1 MKALRNYLLKEHTEE
16 TVKIYLRDINV
27 FLDYLP
33 EARAEK
39 ATYKDIMNYVDH
51 LRKQYQNP
59 RTINRMLYGVKAWYH
74 WLIQT
79 GKREDHPCRYLTL
92 KDAKYQD
99 IQLQDLFTET
109 ELELLMDRKE
119 RYESVRIRNQV
130 IVSLLIYQALR
141 LKELVQLR
149 LKDIDLEAGTV
160 YTKGM
165 AKTLPRTLKMK
176 TKQIMLFYKYIHEI
190 RTKIIK
196 EETDILI
203 LNIRGKPME
212 PDGINYIIG
221 ALIIKHKLNL
231 SDEETLQT
239 ISENPYMQF
248 FLGLDDYSPEILFSP
263 SLFVEIRKRLG
274 QDTFNEFSELIMSLS
289 LNPSSTQKG
298 DEQPSNQGKL
308 KIDATVAD
316 QYIRYPNDLS
326 LVNEARLK
334 SEKIIDQLYILLKD
348 EFPVKPRTYRKVAH
362 QRYLQEAKKKQKSAK
377 SVRKAIR
384 LYYLVETFKPLFP
397 DRNLNA
403 KTIRQSVITNLLKQ
417 KKDLRVV
424 QVFAG
429 HKKPSSTERYR
440 QTGLEELK
448 AAVLKHHPLG

>member
-212 PDGINYIIG
+212 PDGINY
-221 ALIIKHKLNL
+221 
-231 SDEETLQT
+231 
-239 ISENPYMQF
+239 
-248 FLGLDDYSPEILFSP
+248 
-263 SLFVEIRKRLG
+263 
-274 QDTFNEFSELIMSLS
+274 
-289 LNPSSTQKG
+289 
-298 DEQPSNQGKL
+298 
-308 KIDATVAD
+308 
-316 QYIRYPNDLS
+316 
-326 LVNEARLK
+326 
-334 SEKIIDQLYILLKD
+334 
-348 EFPVKPRTYRKVAH
+348 
-362 QRYLQEAKKKQKSAK
+362 
-377 SVRKAIR
+377 
-384 LYYLVETFKPLFP
+384 LVETGILNLYSRTGICRPQKTKCQIEKPGGNF
-397 DRNLNA
+397 
-403 KTIRQSVITNLLKQ
+403 
-417 KKDLRVV
+417 
-424 QVFAG
+424 
-429 HKKPSSTERYR
+429 
-440 QTGLEELK
+440 
-448 AAVLKHHPLG
+448 

>member
-1 MKALRNYLLKEHTEE
+1 MTLRDYLLKEHTEE
-16 TVKIYLRDINV
+16 TVKIYLRDIRV

-33 EARAEK
+33 EPKAEK
-39 ATYKDIMNYVDH
+39 ATYQDIMNYVDH

-79 GKREDHPCRYLTL
+79 GKRQDHPCRYLTL
-92 KDAKYQD
+92 KDAKTQD
-99 IQLQDLFTET
+99 IQLQDLFTES

-130 IVSLLIYQALR
+130 IISLLIYQALR
-141 LKELVQLR
+141 LKEVAQLR

-176 TKQIMLFYKYIHEI
+176 PKQIMLFYKYIHEV
-190 RTKIIK
+190 RAKIIR
-196 EETDILI
+196 ENTSQLI
-203 LNIRGKPME
+203 LNLRGGRMTA
-212 PDGINYIIG
+212 DSIN
-221 ALIIKHKLNL
+221 
-231 SDEETLQT
+231 
-239 ISENPYMQF
+239 
-248 FLGLDDYSPEILFSP
+248 
-263 SLFVEIRKRLG
+263 
-274 QDTFNEFSELIMSLS
+274 
-289 LNPSSTQKG
+289 
-298 DEQPSNQGKL
+298 
-308 KIDATVAD
+308 
-316 QYIRYPNDLS
+316 
-326 LVNEARLK
+326 
-334 SEKIIDQLYILLKD
+334 
-348 EFPVKPRTYRKVAH
+348 
-362 QRYLQEAKKKQKSAK
+362 
-377 SVRKAIR
+377 
-384 LYYLVETFKPLFP
+384 YLVETFKPLFP

-448 AAVLKHHPLG
+448 AAVMKYHPLR

>member
-1 MKALRNYLLKEHTEE
+1 MTLRDYLLKEHTEE
-16 TVKIYLRDINV
+16 TVKIYLRDIRV

-33 EARAEK
+33 EPKAEK
-39 ATYKDIMNYVDH
+39 ATYQDIMNYVDH

-79 GKREDHPCRYLTL
+79 GKRQDHPCRYLTL
-92 KDAKYQD
+92 KDAKTQD
-99 IQLQDLFTET
+99 IQLQDLFTES

-141 LKELVQLR
+141 LKEVAQLR

-176 TKQIMLFYKYIHEI
+176 PKQIMLFYKYIHEV
-190 RTKIIK
+190 RAKIIR
-196 EETDILI
+196 ENTSQLI
-203 LNIRGKPME
+203 LNLRGGRMTA
-212 PDGINYIIG
+212 DSIN
-221 ALIIKHKLNL
+221 
-231 SDEETLQT
+231 
-239 ISENPYMQF
+239 
-248 FLGLDDYSPEILFSP
+248 
-263 SLFVEIRKRLG
+263 
-274 QDTFNEFSELIMSLS
+274 
-289 LNPSSTQKG
+289 
-298 DEQPSNQGKL
+298 
-308 KIDATVAD
+308 
-316 QYIRYPNDLS
+316 
-326 LVNEARLK
+326 
-334 SEKIIDQLYILLKD
+334 
-348 EFPVKPRTYRKVAH
+348 
-362 QRYLQEAKKKQKSAK
+362 
-377 SVRKAIR
+377 
-384 LYYLVETFKPLFP
+384 YLVETFKPLFP

-448 AAVLKHHPLG
+448 AAVMKYHPLR